1 MRIFNLFM
9 YSNTRNLA
17 GDSGLTIP
25 ISLIRTIPEWHFYVA
40 FPVAWN
46 RQEKGLKLLKDL
58 PNVTIVP
65 MKYFTCRN
73 LSNHYLDLPGL
84 SRFSETGDLE
94 VDAAW
99 MNVPELVPAWKAFQ
113 RQGYPLS
120 QKAKLAPTI
129 SHSYNGLRGWG
140 DQTEVET
147 TIMGQAVG
155 FYGADRIFW
164 ESPFH
169 REVTLS
175 QIGGL
180 LSGKALGEI
189 EKKGDVVGLPLNLKE
204 YDFPIRKAGKFTV
217 AYNSKLI
224 DQKNP
229 RETFEILG
237 RFHDLGYDF
246 EVLVF
251 DQSGRGYKVRDLPFV
266 RMLDGSNR
274 EKYLKAL
281 SRCHVIMSHTNWDL
295 FSRAYADC
303 LLLEMPLIAPK
314 KCAFPF
320 MCPPGYKYFAET
332 ADEALGLLK
341 HFYEHRDQ
349 ARKVGRECREW
360 VRKNFSVGMVAG
372 WWRETT
378 EALVRKDRE
387 AVLRQCS
394 RKRRDAILATAEK
407 VSAKNGGRFTKME
420 FEKAFKGLHG
430 FGTMGCI
437 RGNSLK
443 TRAVLLAN
451 GFNDDFSKEQ
461 PTYVKA

>member
-1 MRIFNLFM
+1 MTDFFCTPC
-9 YSNTRNLA
+9 SFSA
-17 GDSGLTIP
+17 AQAAHG
-25 ISLIRTIPEWHFYVA
+25 
-40 FPVAWN
+40 
-46 RQEKGLKLLKDL
+46 KDL
-58 PNVTIVP
+58 AEGVAAKTVCA
-65 MKYFTCRN
+65 MDACADFTRGKKPGEGGFGVGVDTDSPHAEMGRGGNDKRFCVCRPAERKQITQ
-73 LSNHYLDLPGL
+73 LVDPV
-84 SRFSETGDLE
+84 FGDRAD
-94 VDAAW
+94 VHDHAAIDI
-99 MNVPELVPAWKAFQ
+99 
-113 RQGYPLS
+113 
-120 QKAKLAPTI
+120 PT
-129 SHSYNGLRGWG
+129 L
-140 DQTEVET
+140 
-147 TIMGQAVG
+147 
-155 FYGADRIFW
+155 
-164 ESPFH
+164 
-169 REVTLS
+169 
-175 QIGGL
+175 
-180 LSGKALGEI
+180 
-189 EKKGDVVGLPLNLKE
+189 
-204 YDFPIRKAGKFTV
+204 
-217 AYNSKLI
+217 
-224 DQKNP
+224 
-229 RETFEILG
+229 
-237 RFHDLGYDF
+237 HDLGYDF